1 MSAGK
6 QPEELPIMGLN
17 DSIEMT
23 GSDELFTQGLE
34 ALARGDTLS
43 ALPLFEKAL
52 QREDR
57 PTFSSF
63 LALCIAKERGQLQ
76 LAVTLCE
83 KAKAREP
90 YNTVHYLNL
99 GRIYLIA
106 GKKDDAIRTFREGL
120 GYEQDHQIIDELE
133 KLGTRKPPLISSLK
147 RSNPANKYLGIIFK
161 KLGLRR

>member
-1 MSAGK
+1 M
-6 QPEELPIMGLN
+6 N
-17 DSIEMT
+17 DYIPMT
-23 GSDELFTQGLE
+23 ESDELFTQGLK

-43 ALPLFEKAL
+43 ALSFFERAV

-63 LALCIAKERGQLQ
+63 LALCLAKERGQFQ

-90 YNTVHYLNL
+90 HNTVHYLNL

-120 GYEQDHQIIDELE
+120 GYEQNKEIVDELE
-133 KLGTRKPPLISSLK
+133 RLGTRKPPLISSLK
-147 RSNPANKYLGIIFK
+147 RNNPVNKYLGIILK
-161 KLGLRR
+161 RLGLR

>member
-1 MSAGK
+1 M
-6 QPEELPIMGLN
+6 PRTE
-17 DSIEMT
+17 
-23 GSDELFTQGLE
+23 SDELFTLGLE
-34 ALARGDTLS
+34 AHARGDTLS
-43 ALPLFEKAL
+43 ALSLFERAV

-57 PTFSSF
+57 PIFSSF
-63 LALCIAKERGQLQ
+63 LALCIAKERGQFQ

-90 YNTVHYLNL
+90 QNPVHYLNL

-120 GYEQDHQIIDELE
+120 GYEQDQQIIDELE

-147 RSNPANKYLGIIFK
+147 RSNPVNKYFGIILK
-161 KLGLRR
+161 RLGLR